1 MLLIDENISFR
12 IVDIIA
18 EIFPG
23 TVHVKNVVGA
33 GAPDRT
39 VAAYAR
45 KHGLIVVTKDKD
57 WLENVPGNHSLECNV
72 VYVKLPNCRTDDI
85 STLLINNEY
94 KIKELRGQNL
104 ARLALP
110 SR

>member
-1 MLLIDENISFR
+1 MLLIDKNISFR
-12 IVDIIA
+12 IVDVLT

-23 TVHVKNVVGA
+23 TIHVKNAVGA

-57 WLENVPGNHSLECNV
+57 YLENLSGSDSLECNV
-72 VYVKLPNCRTDDI
+72 VYVRLPNCRTDDI
-85 STLLINNEY
+85 LALLIDNEY
-94 KIKELRGQNL
+94 KIKELRSHNL